1 MQQNSGGMTQKKKLI
16 NSKRLTRLKL
26 SHSSMLFLSDVSI
39 LVVLFCLVCIA
50 FHLLPHVV
58 CILLPY
64 AICTVFGLILY
75 LFLVPLHEAGHFYAS
90 LYYIKRYNIPAKVY
104 IKRSKTVSAEW
115 KNFGYDKC
123 ASILKNGSRIKIGY
137 CIIMFFLILLTGHIK
152 GGIVSLFTVAFEYSL
167 NCTPIR
173 NGNDYDLIQ
182 NIEKFYEE
190 KDDVSR
196 HWESLERFR
205 TIRIVIWG
213 VFWQIIIIAL
223 SVVVLDLLYKVPFD
237 AIDVLKNFIMDYS
250 YGKQC

>member
-1 MQQNSGGMTQKKKLI
+1 MQQNSGGMIQKMKLI

-26 SHSSMLFLSDVSI
+26 LHSSMLFLSAVSI

-75 LFLVPLHEAGHFYAS
+75 LFLVPLHEAGHFYTS
-90 LYYIKRYNIPAKVY
+90 LYYIKRYNIPAKVC
-104 IKRSKTVSAEW
+104 IKRSMTTSTEW
-115 KNFGYDKC
+115 ENFGYNK
-123 ASILKNGSRIKIGY
+123 AVIILKSGSWIKTGY
-137 CIIMFFLILLTGHIK
+137 CLVMFFLILSVGHSK
-152 GGIVSLFTVAFEYSL
+152 CSLVLLFTIIFEYSL

-182 NIEKFYEE
+182 NIEKFYGE
-190 KDDVSR
+190 KDYVDKHRMV
-196 HWESLERFR
+196 LEKFHKA
-205 TIRIVIWG
+205 RIAVWG
-213 VFWQIIIIAL
+213 ILWQIIIIVL
-223 SVVVLDLLYKVPFD
+223 SVVKLKLLYEAPFD
-237 AIDVLKNFIMDYS
+237 VIEVLKGFIMDYC

>member
-1 MQQNSGGMTQKKKLI
+1 
-16 NSKRLTRLKL
+16 
-26 SHSSMLFLSDVSI
+26 MLFLSVVSI
-39 LVVLFCLVCIA
+39 LAILFCLICIA
-50 FHLLPHVV
+50 FHLLPSVI
-58 CILLPY
+58 CAILPY
-64 AICTVFGLILY
+64 AICAVYGLILY
-75 LFLVPLHEAGHFYAS
+75 LFLVPLHEAGHFYTS

-104 IKRSKTVSAEW
+104 IKRSMTTSAEW
-115 KNFGYDKC
+115 EKIGYDKC
-123 ASILKNGSRIKIGY
+123 VSILKNGSRIKIGY

-152 GGIVSLFTVAFEYSL
+152 GGIVLLFTVVFEYSL

-173 NGNDYDLIQ
+173 NGNDYIQ

-196 HWESLERFR
+196 HRESLERFR

>member
-1 MQQNSGGMTQKKKLI
+1 MT
-16 NSKRLTRLKL
+16 T
-26 SHSSMLFLSDVSI
+26 
-39 LVVLFCLVCIA
+39 
-50 FHLLPHVV
+50 
-58 CILLPY
+58 
-64 AICTVFGLILY
+64 
-75 LFLVPLHEAGHFYAS
+75 
-90 LYYIKRYNIPAKVY
+90 
-104 IKRSKTVSAEW
+104 SAEW
-115 KNFGYDKC
+115 EKIGYDKC
-123 ASILKNGSRIKIGY
+123 VSILKNGSRIKIGY

-152 GGIVSLFTVAFEYSL
+152 GGIVLLFTVVFEYSL

-196 HWESLERFR
+196 HRESLERFR

-223 SVVVLDLLYKVPFD
+223 SVVVLELLYKVPFD